1 MEVLRMLYKNYVCF
15 SVLIL
20 LSPPIFADQT
30 GSLVWQVGGSK
41 KEDVNRATPRVADA
55 IGNATTTQV
64 FDTKVIDA
72 IGNATTQVFDTKVID
87 AMDNATIAE
96 VLIGKTF
103 SNQSSVGLTG
113 IMPNHGAITYTPTTI
128 EQPIATGYHDGS
140 SIVKGDISLIPDNIR
155 KDTNIFGIT
164 GNIIEATGNATVAE
178 VLSGKVFSNSSS
190 AGLIGTMQNHGAVK
204 ITPTTI
210 VQPIAA
216 GYHDGSGIVKGE
228 PNLIPENIRKGITIY
243 GVMGTFSGKTTTV
256 TQPKKQ
262 YSSRYTNNG
271 NGTIKDNRTGLIW
284 LRNASCF
291 DLNYWEKVDA
301 EEDNY
306 SFVEENN
313 KLIELNNGVPKD
325 KPKTVT
331 QDWEQAV
338 KVTKNLR
345 DGQCGLS
352 DGSKPGNWRLPTIEE
367 WEEMVDKIYERPA
380 LSNKKGT
387 GQWTKGDAF
396 VGVKTDYYWSSTPF
410 DSNNALAWYMVL
422 SVGSVGFVSKTNS
435 FYVWPVREE

>member
-1 MEVLRMLYKNYVCF
+1 MLYKNYVCF

-41 KEDVNRATPRVADA
+41 KEEVNRATPRVADA
-55 IGNATTTQV
+55 ISNATTIQV
-64 FDTKVIDA
+64 FDIKVIDT
-72 IGNATTQVFDTKVID
+72 IGNATTQVFDTKVIE
-87 AMDNATIAE
+87 AIGNVTITE

-113 IMPNHGAITYTPTTI
+113 IMPNHGAITYTPTTM

-140 SIVKGDISLIPDNIR
+140 SIVRGNIRLIPDNIR

-164 GNIIEATGNATVAE
+164 GNIIEATGNATAAE
-178 VLSGKVFSNSSS
+178 VLNGKNFSNSSS
-190 AGLIGTMQNHGAVK
+190 ARLIGTMPNHGAVK
-204 ITPTTI
+204 IAPTTI

-216 GYHDGSGIVKGE
+216 GYHNVSGRVKGDS
-228 PNLIPENIRKGITIY
+228 NLIPENIRKGVTID
-243 GVMGTFSGKTTTV
+243 GVTGTFSGETTTV
-256 TQPKKQ
+256 TQ
-262 YSSRYTNNG
+262 SSEKCDSDPSPRYINNK
-271 NGTIKDNRTGLIW
+271 NGTVTDNHTKLIW

-291 DLNYWEKVDA
+291 DLEYWEKVDA
-301 EEDNY
+301 EEENY
-306 SFVEENN
+306 SFAKADNE
-313 KLIELNNGVPKD
+313 VPKE

-352 DGSKPGNWRLPTIEE
+352 DGSKPKTWRLPTIKE
-367 WEEMVDKIYERPA
+367 WEEMVNKCYERPV
-380 LSNKKGT
+380 LSNEKGD
-387 GQWTKGDAF
+387 GQWIEGDAF
-396 VGVKTDYYWSSTPF
+396 VGVKMDNYYWSSAPLAT
-410 DSNNALAWYMVL
+410 NNALAWYMVL
-422 SVGSVGFVSKTNS
+422 SVGSVGFVNKTNS
-435 FYVWPVREE
+435 FYVWPVKKKE

>member
-1 MEVLRMLYKNYVCF
+1 MLYKNYVCF

-87 AMDNATIAE
+87 AIGNATIAE

-113 IMPNHGAITYTPTTI
+113 IMPNHNAITYTPTTI

-178 VLSGKVFSNSSS
+178 VLSDKKFSNSSS
-190 AGLIGTMQNHGAVK
+190 AGLIGTMQNHGG
-204 ITPTTI
+204 ITYTPTTI

-228 PNLIPENIRKGITIY
+228 SNLIPENIKMGVTIY
-243 GVMGTFSGKTTTV
+243 GVTGKFSGETTTV
-256 TQPKKQ
+256 TQTSENSDSDP
-262 YSSRYTNNG
+262 SPRYTNNQ
-271 NGTIKDNRTGLIW
+271 NGTITDNNTGLIW

-291 DLNYWEKVDA
+291 DLYYWEKVIA
-301 EEDNY
+301 EEDHY

-313 KLIELNNGVPKD
+313 ELIELDNGVSEE

-352 DGSKPGNWRLPTIEE
+352 DGSKPDTWRLPTIEE
-367 WEEMVDKIYERPA
+367 WEEMVDKRYERPA
-380 LSNKKGT
+380 LSNKNGT

-396 VGVKTDYYWSSTPF
+396 VGVKMDYYWSSTPLV
-410 DSNNALAWYMVL
+410 SNNALARYMVL
-422 SVGSVGFVSKTNS
+422 SVGSVGFVNKTNS
-435 FYVWPVREE
+435 FYVWPVRE